1 MKTRVNIL
9 NNNHQATLT
18 GISGTL
24 FINIPTY
31 FGQCKA
37 TSRKIIIK
45 GMTELIKAFINF
57 YSILK
62 VFYIKTF

>member
-1 MKTRVNIL
+1 MKTRIDIL

-37 TSRKIIIK
+37 TNRNNEREEKIVEQHNYLEKMFIII
-45 GMTELIKAFINF
+45 
-57 YSILK
+57 
-62 VFYIKTF
+62 